1 MTFDL
6 LALPQGPRGRG
17 KKKCR
22 CTPHSCEQLTH
33 QIWLD
38 FVQWFRSK
46 RDRQTLLQLDTS
58 WVLTVLE
65 KVAKKAKVP
74 RDKSQIIFTE

>member
-17 KKKCR
+17 KKKCH

-46 RDRQTLLQLDTS
+46 RDGQTLLQLDTS

-65 KVAKKAKVP
+65 KVAAKVP
-74 RDKSQIIFTE
+74 RDKSQVIFTE

>member
-46 RDRQTLLQLDTS
+46 RDGQTLLQLDTS
-58 WVLTVLE
+58 WVLTELE

-74 RDKSQIIFTE
+74 RDKSQVIFTE

>member
-6 LALPQGPRGRG
+6 LALSQSPRGRG

-46 RDRQTLLQLDTS
+46 LDGQTLLQLDTS
-58 WVLTVLE
+58 WVVRPEL
-65 KVAKKAKVP
+65 
-74 RDKSQIIFTE
+74 FY